1 MCTACGEAKDLMK
14 GADSCLSRLG
24 FQRSVSIDRRF
35 SKAWTAP
42 GLHRGLENG
51 HVLLARRHPGRL
63 GDETLS
69 VPPVGLLGPVR

>member
-1 MCTACGEAKDLMK
+1 MV
-14 GADSCLSRLG
+14 GANSCLSRLE
-24 FQRSVSIDRRF
+24 FQRSVSINRRF

-42 GLHRGLENG
+42 ASVAGWRTDSVHHTNR
-51 HVLLARRHPGRL
+51 HFILLARPHPGRH